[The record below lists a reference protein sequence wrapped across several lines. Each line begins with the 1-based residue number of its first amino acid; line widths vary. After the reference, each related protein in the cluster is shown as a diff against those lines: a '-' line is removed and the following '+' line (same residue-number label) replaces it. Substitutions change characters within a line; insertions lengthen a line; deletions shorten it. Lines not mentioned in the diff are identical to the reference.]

1 MSCHA
6 LVANLVNAA
15 MGTPSASAN
24 EPKPASSLGFN
35 LAGIAVLVLLVAVG
49 AAYFIDDRS
58 RAARIPP
65 PDLADERTVTLTMS
79 GKDMTIPASWFRH
92 GEQMRSGFSSQ
103 IDLRVMLAQD
113 GTAPLPVDVTLLPRS
128 RARPSSALLD
138 GVYLHQFDGETLS
151 GVPGL
156 VGKPLQQANGFA
168 DETVWYDALAADP
181 FVAKCMASVEAQAP
195 ARCLRTVYLP
205 SGIAAVYAFDA
216 TALQGWRNFDTE
228 MRNWLAPIGAW

>member
-49 AAYFIDDRS
+49 AAYLIDDRS

-65 PDLADERTVTLTMS
+65 PDLADQRTVTLTMS

-92 GEQMRSGFSSQ
+92 GEQMRPGFSSQ
-103 IDLRVMLAQD
+103 IDLRIMLDQD
-113 GTAPLPVDVTLLPRS
+113 GATPLPVDVTLLPRS

-156 VGKPLQQANGFA
+156 VGKPLQPANGFA
-168 DETVWYDALAADP
+168 GETVWYDALAADP
-181 FVAKCMASVEAQAP
+181 FVAKCMAPVANGA

-216 TALQGWRNFDTE
+216 TALQGWRSFDSE
-228 MRNWLAPIGAW
+228 MKNWLGPIGAW

>member
-15 MGTPSASAN
+15 MGTPSASVN

-79 GKDMTIPASWFRH
+79 GKDMTIPTSWFRH

-113 GTAPLPVDVTLLPRS
+113 GAAPLPVDVTLLPRS

-181 FVAKCMASVEAQAP
+181 FVAKCMAPVATGAT
-195 ARCLRTVYLP
+195 RCLRTVYLP

-216 TALQGWRNFDTE
+216 TALQGWRSFDTE
-228 MRNWLAPIGAW
+228 MKNWLGPIGAW

>member
-113 GTAPLPVDVTLLPRS
+113 GAAPLPVDVTLLPRS

-181 FVAKCMASVEAQAP
+181 FVAKCMAPVATGAT
-195 ARCLRTVYLP
+195 RCLRTVYLP

-216 TALQGWRNFDTE
+216 TVLQGWRNFDTE
-228 MRNWLAPIGAW
+228 MKNWLGPIGAW